1 MNTKLAVLACT
12 LRFNKCFM
20 NLIFFFLEKRKL
32 SFTMDAVLEK
42 LHVIFQ
48 SNKNRQVFMAYDTFH
63 ELINL
68 LPLIK
73 TMKDRGPLLM
83 LLRLQVSIF

>member
-1 MNTKLAVLACT
+1 
-12 LRFNKCFM
+12 
-20 NLIFFFLEKRKL
+20 
-32 SFTMDAVLEK
+32 MDAVLEK